1 MKYID
6 EVEIIS
12 KKVILRCDYNVP
24 INDGVID
31 DDSRIVKS
39 LTTINYLLDKNCSL
53 IIMSHLGKVKSEE
66 DKKKNSL
73 KLVSERLSELLHM
86 DVKFIEEP
94 VGMEVLKAC
103 KDLHNGEIILLNNT
117 RYCDI
122 PDKLES
128 SNDEGLSEY
137 WSKLGDIFVL
147 DAFGSMHR
155 NHASVSGISRFLP
168 TYYGLLVKEEMLG
181 LNPVVNNVSTPFGV
195 FMGGAKIDDK
205 LGYIKYLLP
214 KCNYLMIGGGI
225 ANSFL
230 SAAGYNVGD
239 SLKTDDPEILNE
251 LKQLLNDYKD
261 KIVLPIDFVFDGNA
275 IMDLGPKSIA
285 KYLKLFSICKTIF
298 MNGSCGKFEDERF
311 KDGTVSLIEGFKN
324 IDAYK
329 VAGGGDTLNAI
340 NSNNL
345 VTAFNFLS
353 TGGGASL
360 EYVSKGTLESLE
372 FIDKNSKF

>member
-6 EVEIIS
+6 EVGIEN
-12 KKVILRCDYNVP
+12 KKVLIRCDYNVP
-24 INDGVID
+24 IKDGVID

-39 LTTINYLLDKNCSL
+39 LKTLNYLLEKNCSL
-53 IIMSHLGKVKSEE
+53 VIMSHLGKVKTKE
-66 DKKKNSL
+66 DKENNSL
-73 KLVSERLSELLHM
+73 KVVAEKLSELLKKE
-86 DVKFIEEP
+86 VKFLEEP
-94 VGMEVLKAC
+94 VGMEVLNTC
-103 KDLHNGEIILLNNT
+103 KNMKSGDIVLLNNT
-117 RYCDI
+117 RYCDV
-122 PDKLES
+122 PEKLES

-137 WSKLGDIFVL
+137 WSKLGEVFVL

-168 TYYGLLVKEEMLG
+168 TYYGLLVKEEMQG
-181 LNPVVNNVSTPFGV
+181 LNLVVNNVSTPFGV

-214 KCNYLMIGGGI
+214 KCDYLLIGGGI

-230 SAAGYNVGD
+230 VAAGYNVGD
-239 SLKTDDPEILNE
+239 SLKTDDPAILEE

-261 KIVLPIDFVFDGNA
+261 KIIMPIDFVFDGTA
-275 IMDLGPKSIA
+275 IMDLGKKSID
-285 KYLKLFSICKTIF
+285 KYLKILSICKTIF

-311 KDGTVSLIEGFKN
+311 KEGTVSLISGLKN

-340 NSNNL
+340 NSNGL
-345 VTAFNFLS
+345 TECFNFLS

-360 EYVSKGTLESLE
+360 EYVSQGTLESLE
-372 FIDKNSKF
+372 FIDKNSQN